1 MWNLVSD
8 CRVTIL
14 MSTVTNTPDL
24 DTRLAGAIAQ
34 LPVRAAAAQD
44 RISEDYLA
52 STLIVNRATSVASS
66 AAAVPALVAE
76 LQHIHVITAQD
87 KYMP

>member
-1 MWNLVSD
+1 MRNLMSD

-14 MSTVTNTPDL
+14 TSIATNTP

-34 LPVRAAAAQD
+34 LPVSAAAAQD
-44 RISEDYLA
+44 RFSEDYLA

-66 AAAVPALVAE
+66 AAAVPALVTD
-76 LQHIHVITAQD
+76 LQHIYVINAQD
-87 KYMP
+87 KHMP